1 MSVSV
6 NTFVAYDGV
15 FTNEKLN
22 SAVSVK
28 FLFLIGNKGDIISF
42 LCIVRVNYKNICEG
56 FIFT

>member
-6 NTFVAYDGV
+6 NTFVVYDRV

-28 FLFLIGNKGDIISF
+28 FLFLIGNKGDISF
-42 LCIVRVNYKNICEG
+42 PCIVCVNYKNIYKG